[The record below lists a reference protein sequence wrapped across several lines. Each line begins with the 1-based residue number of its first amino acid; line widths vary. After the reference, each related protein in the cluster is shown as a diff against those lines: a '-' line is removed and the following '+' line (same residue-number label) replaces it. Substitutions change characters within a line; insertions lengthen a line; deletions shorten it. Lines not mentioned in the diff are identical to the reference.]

1 MKYGSSSPKK
11 NIQKFKTFHPR
22 VSINVEFQ
30 IDLGGEL
37 VRSSTIRIDEKRWK
51 MISPEVSESMGQDD
65 CHRDQCHVPS
75 GEKGTVN
82 KKTAPQKTAMSLM
95 WIVRLSRKLPQI
107 AFSCHASSYPITNL
121 FTHNCTT

>member
-51 MISPEVSESMGQDD
+51 MISPEVSGSMGQDD
-65 CHRDQCHVPS
+65 CHAPS
-75 GEKGTVN
+75 
-82 KKTAPQKTAMSLM
+82 
-95 WIVRLSRKLPQI
+95 
-107 AFSCHASSYPITNL
+107 
-121 FTHNCTT
+121 